1 MISNNDKIGAVQ
13 YTRLLQV
20 HRAEI
25 ASIVFVRR
33 EIAQAQPSFKT
44 LIKNPRIVLYYT
56 VWLCAV

>member
-44 LIKNPRIVLYYT
+44 LIKNPRIVLNYT
-56 VWLCAV
+56 V